1 MRRLIQDSSQGLLL
15 AVLMMSCATPRDPG
29 EDFILIRP
37 FQSKSLLR
45 LEASLQD
52 KALARDLA
60 QGLPPTEIT
69 RLEPNAAYKN
79 GLSLGYGAYSVSF
92 SRPVPARASELDQS
106 GRTQASDY
114 QFHGAW
120 KALGFDIYS
129 QEYKGFHDRGRENT
143 EAGGTRYLYYPDLTL
158 SRRGFNLFYIN
169 DAKNYKHNAQLHQSE
184 YQAGS
189 GDSLLLL
196 TSMDYLQ
203 ASHIPEDLQQRYQES
218 IAGDRLDALSVSF
231 LLGYAFILK
240 SPEGPWLAA
249 NILGGRS
256 YQLHAPIEEL
266 GQSQQ
271 TFKPADKVIAS
282 ASLGLDRA
290 LWFFGLK
297 FWADSLLI
305 PLERSAYALNT
316 SSFELFLGCRI

>member
-1 MRRLIQDSSQGLLL
+1 MQRLLL
-15 AVLMMSCATPRDPG
+15 AVLAVSCATPQDPG

-45 LEASLQD
+45 LEARLQD
-52 KALARDLA
+52 RALARDLA
-60 QGLPPTEIT
+60 QGLPPTEFT

-79 GLSLGYGAYSVSF
+79 GLSLGYGSYSLSF
-92 SRPVPARASELDQS
+92 SQPVPASASELEPG
-106 GRTQASDY
+106 GRTQATDY

-120 KALGFDIYS
+120 KALGFDVYA
-129 QEYKGFHDRGRENT
+129 QQYKGFHDRGREH
-143 EAGGTRYLYYPDLTL
+143 ADAASTRYLYYPDLTL
-158 SRRGFNLFYIN
+158 TRRGFNLFYIN

-196 TSMDYLQ
+196 TSMDALQ
-203 ASHIPEDLQQRYQES
+203 ASNIPEDLQQRYQES
-218 IAGDRLDALSVSF
+218 IVNDRLDAFSVSF

-240 SPEGPWLAA
+240 SPGGPWLAA

-266 GQSQQ
+266 GQRQQ

-290 LWFFGLK
+290 DWFLGLK

-305 PLERSAYALNT
+305 PLERSEYALNT
-316 SSFELFLGCRI
+316 SSFELFLGCRL